1 MKNNYL
7 VQISIGLI
15 TLIMYF
21 LFGAKG
27 PAIGLFFSSVI
38 ILIVNKLCIK
48 KKKNEIKLLC
58 ITNFSENTKD
68 QKDINYKLKVG
79 NSTLLILVLYF
90 IIAILWSEAN
100 IIEIQNDIN
109 YLTFFVPGLFLIN
122 GLFGFY
128 YSKKGS

>member
-38 ILIVNKLCIK
+38 ILIVNKLFIK

-58 ITNFSENTKD
+58 ITNFSENIKN
-68 QKDINYKLKVG
+68 QKDLINKLKVG
-79 NSTLLILVLYF
+79 NSTLLILLLFF
-90 IIAILWSEAN
+90 IIVILLGEKN
-100 IIEIQNDIN
+100 IIEIKNGID
-109 YLTFFVPGLFLIN
+109 YLTFFVPGIFLIN
-122 GLFGFY
+122 GFFGFY
-128 YSKKGS
+128 YSKKGN